1 MSKTWREQTGRKH
14 PNTPQKAIDRIS
26 MREAND
32 AIREALTAPQGAQ
45 RAN

>member
-26 MREAND
+26 MREAKED
-32 AIREALTAPQGAQ
+32 IREALSAPQGGQ